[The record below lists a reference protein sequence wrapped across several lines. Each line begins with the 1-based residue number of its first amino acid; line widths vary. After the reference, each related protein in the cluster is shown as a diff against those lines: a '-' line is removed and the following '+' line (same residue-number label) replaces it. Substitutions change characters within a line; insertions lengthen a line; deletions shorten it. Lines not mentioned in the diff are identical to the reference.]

1 VILMR
6 LGRCQ
11 DARKDFE
18 KFAEL
23 VASDKPR
30 RAKALLQL
38 GRACVKMKD
47 TAQVQRYLDE
57 AMKIDQQKPVFTPEE
72 RAEIKQLIQVSNGKG

>member
-1 VILMR
+1 MR
-6 LGRCQ
+6 LGRFQ

-38 GRACVKMKD
+38 SRACVKMKD

-57 AMKIDQQKPVFTPEE
+57 AMKIDQQKPVFTAEE